1 MTEAEELRE
10 RARVATEALRPHPHR
25 GDLIGAGA
33 IPFTLGVVLLNVR
46 LDSSW
51 GTGIFFVLT
60 ALACALVLG
69 MGVLA
74 PLEGER
80 PRAYQQVLL
89 LGGLALLFVTLLR
102 LAQLLG
108 SDAPLDAAGST
119 FWIATLLALSAAW
132 LARERRSAICAL
144 VAAVAGGVALLAFV
158 GWVFHPHGPTTTRWI
173 LFLVAIG
180 LVFGALVLR
189 DRRRRE
195 SVYLID
201 AAGLAMLVLG
211 LTYVGSVF
219 SLTFSSDVA
228 SVGPGAGWKLILLA
242 AGLGLVAYAG
252 VDEEPGPA
260 YIGVLNL
267 LLFLVLDGIPG
278 RDGASLW
285 FWPVVLLLAGGTM
298 IAAGLRPRVP
308 LPPEPPPVDGPGQ
321 TVPGPFPPP
330 PREPEAPPRA
340 PAPPGGSEFVVEP
353 PARVEPPTPAPV
365 EPPATPPAKR
375 RRSAEPE
382 PEPEP
387 EPPKPGSLWARSDR
401 TEQPTQQHRA
411 VRPPSDDDAA
421 TEIQRPRDRRDPDD
435 DPSPRR

>member
-1 MTEAEELRE
+1 MTEAEELRR

-33 IPFTLGVVLLNVR
+33 IPFTLGVVLVNVR

-89 LGGLALLFVTLLR
+89 LGGLVLLFVTLLR
-102 LAQLLG
+102 LAQVLG
-108 SDAPLDAAGST
+108 SDAPLNAQGST
-119 FWIATLLALSAAW
+119 FWIATLLASSATW

-158 GWVFHPHGPTTTRWI
+158 GWVFHPHGPGSTRWI

-211 LTYVGSVF
+211 LTYVGSLF
-219 SLTFSSDVA
+219 SLTFAADA
-228 SVGPGAGWKLILLA
+228 GSVGPGAGWKLILLA

-260 YIGVLNL
+260 YIGALNL

-285 FWPVVLLLAGGTM
+285 FWPVVLLLAGGAM

-308 LPPEPPPVDGPGQ
+308 LPPEPPPVDGPGE
-321 TVPGPFPPP
+321 TVPGPFPPS
-330 PREPEAPPRA
+330 
-340 PAPPGGSEFVVEP
+340 PAPGSAPGAGATGATGAPFARPARPLGPEQETPPGAPEGEDGSEFVVEP
-353 PARVEPPTPAPV
+353 PPAAGQPPAPGGPPVAVEP
-365 EPPATPPAKR
+365 
-375 RRSAEPE
+375 
-382 PEPEP
+382 
-387 EPPKPGSLWARSDR
+387 
-401 TEQPTQQHRA
+401 
-411 VRPPSDDDAA
+411 
-421 TEIQRPRDRRDPDD
+421 
-435 DPSPRR
+435 